1 MSDKV
6 NTGNVAYI
14 YDEATDKWYSISG
27 AVNTAAAYTWTATQT
42 FVNTVLLNDVV
53 NAKAGVN
60 NFLNPAARDTAIP
73 SPSNGIV
80 CFVRQDASGNV
91 INQIQYYYNGSWR
104 SVNDSTTLSAK
115 TDNYTLALSDAGNT
129 ITMSS
134 SSQKYITVPA
144 NSDVPFPIGTRLDV
158 LALGTG
164 LVSLTEGVG
173 VTINSKNGNKDI
185 AAQYSGASLVK
196 INTNTWIL
204 VGDLTGPAGP
214 SGPV

>member
-42 FVNTVLLNDVV
+42 FANTVLLNDVV

-115 TDNYTLALSDAGNT
+115 TDNYTIALSDAGNT
-129 ITMSS
+129 ITMSATTD
-134 SSQKYITVPA
+134 KIITVPA
-144 NSDVPFPIGTRLDV
+144 NSVVPFPLGTRLDV
-158 LALGTG
+158 LRLGTG
-164 LVSLTEGVG
+164 GVSFVADSGV
-173 VTINSKNGNKDI
+173 ILNSKNSNKKI

-196 INTNTWIL
+196 IDTNTWTLI
-204 VGDLTGPAGP
+204 GDLT
-214 SGPV
+214 S

>member
-42 FVNTVLLNDVV
+42 FANTVLLNDVV

-134 SSQKYITVPA
+134 SAPKIITVPA
-144 NSDVPFPIGTRLDV
+144 NSAVPFPIGTRLDI
-158 LALGTG
+158 LRLGIG
-164 LVSLTEGVG
+164 GVTIFGASG
-173 VTINSKNGNKDI
+173 VTINSKNNNSDI
-185 AAQYSGASLVK
+185 AAQYSGATLVK
-196 INTNTWIL
+196 IDTNTWVL
-204 VGDLTGPAGP
+204 VGDLYNPAVMTP
-214 SGPV
+214 